1 MTQVVHGTYHESWI
15 NIKRTGLSKMGR
27 THIHF
32 AKGEYGSADVI
43 SGTLTFA
50 RHTRRTSD
58 WLMHGCVDDQEC
70 ARLARCSSTSTSPWR
85 SKVIHGSLLSRLVL
99 ATNVPARPST

>member
-43 SGTLTFA
+43 SGTFYF
-50 RHTRRTSD
+50 HTAHTAY
-58 WLMHGCVDDQEC
+58 L
-70 ARLARCSSTSTSPWR
+70 
-85 SKVIHGSLLSRLVL
+85 
-99 ATNVPARPST
+99 

>member
-1 MTQVVHGTYHESWI
+1 VTQVVHGTYRESWI

-43 SGTLTFA
+43 SGTFYF
-50 RHTRRTSD
+50 HTAHTAY
-58 WLMHGCVDDQEC
+58 L
-70 ARLARCSSTSTSPWR
+70 
-85 SKVIHGSLLSRLVL
+85 
-99 ATNVPARPST
+99 

>member
-1 MTQVVHGTYHESWI
+1 VLRRVRVRRQLTELDFKTITDASHYPTVLASTFYHKRLFSWSRRSHGRTAVTQVVHGTYHESWI

-43 SGTLTFA
+43 SGT
-50 RHTRRTSD
+50 
-58 WLMHGCVDDQEC
+58 
-70 ARLARCSSTSTSPWR
+70 
-85 SKVIHGSLLSRLVL
+85 
-99 ATNVPARPST
+99 